1 MTTTAETVRPRAD
14 SVAEGRRRLHLTG
27 EIYTSPEVAERER
40 TRIFARHW
48 LMAARAEELAK
59 VGDYMTLQV
68 AGESV
73 VIARDSESSISAFIN
88 VCLHRGAELVQ
99 GCGNARKLSCPYHSW
114 SYDMAGRLIAA
125 PRAET
130 AGFDP
135 KGQRLAPVRV
145 AQWRGWVFINLDP
158 QAEPFEDFIRQWDE
172 ELWYYQADK
181 CRLAF
186 KTETIFACNWKYVV
200 ENVMDYYHAQ
210 TVHFAS
216 FGKMFDFSA
225 GPLPCKE
232 MPKGGANVV
241 FDTKGRINDPLTF
254 PRLPWLEDHQD
265 FGAGKAAIFPNI
277 NLFSNTESIRTSTF
291 WPVDENHMKLVLY
304 FLLPE
309 EAFAVEDYE
318 AKRDKYRALTLQIA
332 GEDKEVM
339 ESLQRNSRSPHFKPG
354 PIIDLE
360 TPIRHMQDY
369 YLSVM
374 NG

>member
-1 MTTTAETVRPRAD
+1 MTMTAETLRRQDGVTPDA
-14 SVAEGRRRLHLTG
+14 GRRTHLTG

-40 TRIFARHW
+40 TVIFGRHW

-59 VGDYMTLQV
+59 VGDYMTLDV

-73 VIARDSESSISAFIN
+73 VIARDSETSISAFMN

-114 SYDMAGRLIAA
+114 SYDMAGRLLAA

-135 KGQRLAPVRV
+135 KGQRLDPVRT

-158 QAEPFEDFIRQWDE
+158 NGESFEDFIRQWDE
-172 ELWYYQADK
+172 ELWYYRADK

-216 FGKMFDFSA
+216 FGKQFDFSA
-225 GPLPCKE
+225 GPLPLKE
-232 MPKGGANVV
+232 MPKGGASVQ

-254 PRLPWLEDHQD
+254 PRLPWLEDRPD

-309 EAFAVEDYE
+309 DAFAVEDYE
-318 AKRDKYRALTLQIA
+318 AKRDRYRAITLQIA

-339 ESLQRNSRSPHFKPG
+339 ESLQRNSKSAHFKPG
-354 PIIDLE
+354 PIVDLE